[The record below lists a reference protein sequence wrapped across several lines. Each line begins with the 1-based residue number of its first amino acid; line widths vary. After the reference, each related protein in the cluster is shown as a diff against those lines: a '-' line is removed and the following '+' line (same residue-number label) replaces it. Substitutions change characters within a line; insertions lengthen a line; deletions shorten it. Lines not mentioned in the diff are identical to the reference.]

1 MVEIKKK
8 PKESPLALVRRFSS
22 KVRMSGILN
31 EARKRQFY
39 KSSLNQKEKKEK
51 AIRRI
56 EKQKESA
63 TLQGYFLYGIRIY
76 QSYSTPDSKRFF

>member
-63 TLQGYFLYGIRIY
+63 TL
-76 QSYSTPDSKRFF
+76 